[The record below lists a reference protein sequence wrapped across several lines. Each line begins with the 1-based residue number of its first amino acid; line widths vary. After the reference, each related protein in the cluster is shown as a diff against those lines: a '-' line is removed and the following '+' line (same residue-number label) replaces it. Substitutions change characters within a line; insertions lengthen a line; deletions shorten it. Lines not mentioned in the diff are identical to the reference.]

1 MAILSVQNVSKAY
14 SAHALFEDLSITF
27 QPNERVGLVGP
38 NGAGKT
44 TLLRILAKDETPDGG
59 WVDRSNDAR
68 IAFLPQIDVFE
79 REATAQSAIL
89 DALSHLSLEEHEP
102 LVRARKMLRRLGF
115 DDVDVRVSGNVDEE
129 RLQLLAQHFLLLQDV
144 LGYLAGAL
152 AQLRHHRLARDPIN
166 RLERRDEA
174 RGYIERVRRDIVLIG
189 RGQIDGDR
197 LVCELDVLRPEDR
210 TVRTRFQQAE
220 EVVLD
225 RHDPMKPAP
234 GADR

>member
-1 MAILSVQNVSKAY
+1 MTDRNAPSLRTDLA
-14 SAHALFEDLSITF
+14 ARPHAEVLIIGGGINGLATF
-27 QPNERVGLVGP
+27 R
-38 NGAGKT
+38 
-44 TLLRILAKDETPDGG
+44 D
-59 WVDRSNDAR
+59 
-68 IAFLPQIDVFE
+68 
-79 REATAQSAIL
+79 
-89 DALSHLSLEEHEP
+89 
-102 LVRARKMLRRLGF
+102 
-115 DDVDVRVSGNVDEE
+115 
-129 RLQLLAQHFLLLQDV
+129 
-144 LGYLAGAL
+144 
-152 AQLRHHRLARDPIN
+152 LARDPIN